1 MFFCFPCFVLRLW
14 ARTEFHI
21 QVIDIVFTFP
31 ELCMATA
38 EQLFGVGWSLKQKY
52 VWKYKIC

>member
-1 MFFCFPCFVLRLW
+1 MLRLW

>member
-1 MFFCFPCFVLRLW
+1 MFCVE
-14 ARTEFHI
+14 AMGTEFQKFAI

-31 ELCMATA
+31 ELCMTTA
-38 EQLFGVGWSLKQKY
+38 EQLFDVGWSLKQKY